1 MMPDIY
7 LPTLHWFAMQNPFSG
22 SHGELRFFIRPN
34 VVKAGSKEVDF
45 AQSTIIAELWHGL
58 YCYEM
63 SQIEEKAEFPM
74 SEDGLN
80 ALRTWLVA
88 HI

>member
-1 MMPDIY
+1 
-7 LPTLHWFAMQNPFSG
+7 
-22 SHGELRFFIRPN
+22 

-74 SEDGLN
+74 NEDGLN
-80 ALRTWLVA
+80 TLRTWLVA